1 MKTKTG
7 NIPPSDIEVE
17 KIVLGT
23 ILIDYT
29 IIDTII
35 SDFSEHLFFKH
46 ENMLIAKAII
56 SLYKEN
62 KTIDFITLINK
73 LTQLDKLSDVGGHIY
88 ISSLTNG
95 ISGSYNVDFYIRILQ
110 EESLRRKLLSIS
122 QDALIKSLD
131 KTIDVFDVFNETQ
144 AKLDNSIKD
153 VINYEIKSVGS
164 INEDLIK
171 QSILLFNTGQK
182 SGVTSGLNM
191 VDNVTNG
198 WQKSDLIILAGR
210 PGMGKTSAAVS
221 MCIYPAIQEKK
232 PIAIFSLEMS
242 SEQIV
247 SRMQSFVS
255 GVNVSKIVKKQ
266 LSENEIHQ
274 IQVKSKQL
282 SEAPIYIDDTPNISL
297 LDLKG
302 KARKLVKEQKVEMIV
317 IDYLQLMR
325 SGLKTKS
332 REEEISEIS
341 RGLKGLAKE
350 LKIPIIALAQ
360 LSRSVE
366 QRGGD
371 KKPMLSDLRESG
383 QIEQDADMV
392 LFCYRPE
399 YYGISEYQVG
409 NTEFN
414 TDGLFFLLIA
424 KHRNGEL
431 GEIPLTFIA
440 EQTKIQNHHQFNYTQ
455 NSSIN
460 DKNSTFVQ
468 QETFSTMQPNV
479 SFNKVIDLEAGDVPF

>member
-1 MKTKTG
+1 MKTKPG
-7 NIPPSDIEVE
+7 NVPPSDIEVE

-46 ENMLIAKAII
+46 ENMLIAKAMI

-73 LTQLDKLSDVGGHIY
+73 LTQQDSLSDVGGHIY

-95 ISGSYNVDFYIRILQ
+95 ISGSYNVGFYIRILQ
-110 EESLRRKLLSIS
+110 EESLRRKLSTIS
-122 QDALIKSLD
+122 QDALKKSLD

-153 VINYEIKSVGS
+153 VINYEIKSVGA

-274 IQVKSKQL
+274 IQVKSKKL
-282 SEAPIYIDDTPNISL
+282 AESPIYIDDTPNISL

-325 SGLKTKS
+325 SGLKTKN
-332 REEEISEIS
+332 REEEIAEIS

-399 YYGISEYQVG
+399 YYGILEYQVG

-414 TDGLFFLLIA
+414 TNGLFFLLIA

-440 EQTKIQNHHQFNYTQ
+440 EQTKIENHHQFNTQ